1 MQESYE
7 GPFVLLT
14 PSVTSSSCYE
24 CLPVSGGDAQSANTS
39 SLTTAAAA
47 AGDGYVIDSGVS
59 IEGID
64 IADSAQITQD
74 TLNAVEQ
81 QGVQQEGGPPCFNGI
96 RIVSVTEDSVKQ
108 QFYPVTSLPP
118 KQTHLNL

>member
-1 MQESYE
+1 M
-7 GPFVLLT
+7 LLT

-24 CLPVSGGDAQSANTS
+24 CLPVSGGDAPSANATR
-39 SLTTAAAA
+39 LTTAAAA

-59 IEGID
+59 IEDID
-64 IADSAQITQD
+64 IANSTQLTQD
-74 TLNAVEQ
+74 ALNAVEQ
-81 QGVQQEGGPPCFNGI
+81 QGAQQEGGPPCFNGI

-108 QFYPVTSLPP
+108 QFYPVTLLPP